1 MFALPVYNISMN
13 KYALGIVLA
22 ILIVLI
28 GIWYFRQYRRPDTSG
43 EVTPRPQVDETQ
55 TIPY

>member
-1 MFALPVYNISMN
+1 MN